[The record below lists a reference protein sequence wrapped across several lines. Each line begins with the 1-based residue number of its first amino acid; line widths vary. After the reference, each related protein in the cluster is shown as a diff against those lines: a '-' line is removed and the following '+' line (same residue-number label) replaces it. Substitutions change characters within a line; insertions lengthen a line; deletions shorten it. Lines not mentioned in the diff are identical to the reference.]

1 MQKKLITIPR
11 ATLEIYNYQ
20 EDGMNIYEF
29 DATECSPPEPMVNTL
44 VALDMLKDVNDVL
57 KVKYFHEPV
66 PLYERLS
73 NDFGHESQELE
84 SGDFLVIFKKK

>member
-1 MQKKLITIPR
+1 
-11 ATLEIYNYQ
+11 
-20 EDGMNIYEF
+20 
-29 DATECSPPEPMVNTL
+29 
-44 VALDMLKDVNDVL
+44 MLQGANDIL

-73 NDFGHESQELE
+73 NDFSYESQELE